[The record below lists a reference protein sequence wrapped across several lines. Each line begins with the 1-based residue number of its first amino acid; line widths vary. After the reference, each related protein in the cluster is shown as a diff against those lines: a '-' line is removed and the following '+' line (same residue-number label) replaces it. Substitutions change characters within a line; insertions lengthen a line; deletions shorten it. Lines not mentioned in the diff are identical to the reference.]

1 MRIITGSARGAVL
14 TTLEGENTRPTG
26 ERAKEALFSMIQF
39 DIEGRR
45 ALDLFAGSGQLG
57 LEAVSRGA
65 VSCVFIDEAREA
77 VEIILANAKKAKLFD
92 KCRIST
98 GSYKSYL
105 KNAAGKEEFDLI
117 FLDPPY
123 ASDYIADSL
132 EMIADG
138 GLLRAG
144 GRIVCES
151 DNGTAPVK
159 KKDIKSEEYNNT
171 KVMEQVFGNNEELA
185 EKYTVVKTALYG
197 RSRITLLEGKREE
210 EN

>member
-1 MRIITGSARGAVL
+1 MRIITGIARGAVL

-77 VEIILANAKKAKLFD
+77 VEVILANAKKARLFD

-98 GSYKSYL
+98 GSYATYL
-105 KNAAGKEEFDLI
+105 KNAAGREEFDLI

-123 ASDYIADSL
+123 ASDYIAEALRLIS
-132 EMIADG
+132 EG

-159 KKDIKSEEYNNT
+159 KKDQKSEEYNNG
-171 KVMEQVFGNNEELA
+171 KVMEQVFGGDEELA
-185 EKYTVVKTALYG
+185 SKYNVVKTALYG
-197 RSRITLLEGKREE
+197 RSRITLLEGKSEE
-210 EN
+210 E

>member
-1 MRIITGSARGAVL
+1 MRIITGIARGAVL

-77 VEIILANAKKAKLFD
+77 VEIILANAKKARLFD

-98 GSYKSYL
+98 GSYATYL
-105 KNAAGKEEFDLI
+105 KNAAGREEFDLI

-123 ASDYIADSL
+123 ASDYIAEALRLIS
-132 EMIADG
+132 EG

-159 KKDIKSEEYNNT
+159 KKDQKSEEYNNG
-171 KVMEQVFGNNEELA
+171 KVMEQVFGGDEELA
-185 EKYTVVKTALYG
+185 SKYNVVKTALYG
-197 RSRITLLEGKREE
+197 RSRITLLEGKSEE
-210 EN
+210 E